1 MNDLISVVV
10 PVYNAANYLD
20 ACLESLRAQDYPNW
34 EAVLVDDGST
44 DDSPRLCDAWA
55 AKEPRIRVLHREN
68 GGVSAARNAGIAEAK
83 GELLAFLDSDDRIEP
98 TFLSTLRHIMGD
110 TDLAICSVEDG
121 GQSATPMAESSLAL
135 DTLRRTPSRYADL
148 AYINFCTNKLYRA
161 SIIQKYDLGFP
172 VGVRRSEDVNFVQ
185 DYLMHCKT
193 MAVTSDQLYHYDQH
207 DGSAMHRFYT
217 GVCDDEI
224 PLMKRQYDL
233 FHPDGPDSLTPEEEI
248 AFQKW
253 QFGKVLGILRY
264 INAYAPDMAAKRSY
278 ARQLLQEPHA
288 RQSILQPPPGT
299 GRKAK
304 LAAFFVKTNAYGP
317 LMKLME
323 HM

>member
-1 MNDLISVVV
+1 MNDLISVIV
-10 PVYNAANYLD
+10 PVYNAAKYLD
-20 ACLESLRAQDYPNW
+20 ACFKSLCAQDYPDW
-34 EAVLVDDGST
+34 EAILVDDGSS
-44 DDSPRLCDAWA
+44 DNSPRLCDEWA
-55 AKEPRIRVLHREN
+55 AREPRIRVLHRKN
-68 GGVSAARNAGIAEAK
+68 GGVSAARNAGIAEAR
-83 GELLAFLDSDDRIEP
+83 GEYLAFLDSDDRIEP
-98 TFLSTLRHIMGD
+98 MFLSTLRHIMGN

-121 GQSATPMAESSLAL
+121 GQSATPMAESNLTL

-148 AYINFCTNKLYRA
+148 TYINYSINKLYRM
-161 SIIQKYDLGFP
+161 SIIRQYHLGFP

-193 MAVTSDQLYHYDQH
+193 MAVTPAQLYHYDQH

-233 FHPDGPDSLTPEEEI
+233 FHPDGPDSLTPDEET
-248 AFQKW
+248 AFRKW

-264 INAYAPDMAAKRSY
+264 INEYAPDAAAKRCY

-304 LAAFFVKTNAYGP
+304 LAAFLVKTNTCGP
-317 LMKLME
+317 LMKLLERM
-323 HM
+323 

>member
-1 MNDLISVVV
+1 MITVIVPIYRAEKYLQACVDSILAQTLQDFELI
-10 PVYNAANYLD
+10 
-20 ACLESLRAQDYPNW
+20 
-34 EAVLVDDGST
+34 LVDDGSP
-44 DDSPRLCDAWA
+44 DHCPQLCDEIA
-55 AKEPRIRVLHREN
+55 ARASRVRVIHKEN
-68 GGVSAARNAGIAEAK
+68 GGVSSARNAGMEAAR
-83 GELLAFLDSDDRIEP
+83 GEYLTFVDADDWVEP
-98 TFLSTLRHIMGD
+98 KYLEVLSSAMKQA
-110 TDLAICSVEDG
+110 DLAICGVEG
-121 GQSATPMAESSLAL
+121 AEKEHLSESCV
-135 DTLRRTPSRYADL
+135 TVQKFRTTPSEYGANTYTNYSVNKMYVTDL
-148 AYINFCTNKLYRA
+148 LRKHRLA
-161 SIIQKYDLGFP
+161 FP
-172 VGVRRSEDVNFVQ
+172 IKMRRGEDAFFVAGYLCCCSKIAVRSEI
-185 DYLMHCKT
+185 
-193 MAVTSDQLYHYDQH
+193 LYHYRQI

-224 PLMKRQYDL
+224 PLMQRQYDL
-233 FHPDGPDSLTPEEEI
+233 FHPEGPDSLTPEEEI

-264 INAYAPDMAAKRSY
+264 INEYAPDAAAKRSY

-304 LAAFFVKTNAYGP
+304 LAALFMKANAYGP

>member
-20 ACLESLRAQDYPNW
+20 ACLESLCAQDYPDW

-83 GELLAFLDSDDRIEP
+83 GELLAFLDSDDRVEP
-98 TFLSTLRHIMGD
+98 GYLSTLFRTMGD
-110 TDLAICSVEDG
+110 TQLGICCVFDESDWNEKICPETVEVKR
-121 GQSATPMAESSLAL
+121 
-135 DTLRRTPSRYADL
+135 LRRTPSRYANPV
-148 AYINFCTNKLYRA
+148 YTNYPCNKLFSVKLIREN
-161 SIIQKYDLGFP
+161 DLRFP
-172 VGVRRSEDVNFVQ
+172 VGVRRCEDAYFVQ
-185 DYLMHCKT
+185 DYLLCCDRIGVCADKM
-193 MAVTSDQLYHYDQH
+193 YHYDQH

-217 GVCDDEI
+217 GVCDDEL
-224 PLMKRQYDL
+224 PLMQRQYDL
-233 FHPDGPDSLTPEEEI
+233 FHPEGPESLTPEEEI

>member
-1 MNDLISVVV
+1 MEQLISVIV
-10 PVYNAANYLD
+10 PVYNAAKYLD
-20 ACLESLRAQDYPNW
+20 ACLKSLCAQDYPDW

-44 DDSPRLCDAWA
+44 DDSPRLCDEWT
-55 AKEPRIRVLHREN
+55 AKEPRIRVLHRKN

-83 GELLAFLDSDDRIEP
+83 GEYLAFLDSDDRIEP
-98 TFLSTLRHIMGD
+98 EFLSTLCRIMGE
-110 TDLAICSVEDG
+110 TDLAICGVEDG
-121 GQSATPMAESSLAL
+121 GQSATTIAESSLTL

-148 AYINFCTNKLYRA
+148 TYINFCTNKLYRT
-161 SIIQKYDLGFP
+161 SIIQKYHLGFP

-193 MAVTSDQLYHYDQH
+193 MAVTPAQLYHYDQH

-224 PLMKRQYDL
+224 PLMQRQYDL
-233 FHPDGPDSLTPEEEI
+233 FHPDGPDSLTPEEET

-288 RQSILQPPPGT
+288 RQSIIQPPPGT
-299 GRKAK
+299 GKKAK
-304 LAAFFVKTNAYGP
+304 LAALFLKVNAYGP
-317 LMKLME
+317 LMKLLESM
-323 HM
+323 